1 MVNNMMKNLSIAKKF
16 LILSL
21 VAISALVLI
30 GLYGLFNTYSTFH
43 WVGKVYETVGKIEN
57 INQKIA
63 YPLNELR
70 QTSLSLVTAPSQKL
84 REAFQ
89 QQEVKLI
96 NQLEETLTQ
105 WQQTLV
111 DQEKLEF
118 EKLTA
123 TWQQYKKLLLY
134 TNEQALAGYREAAF
148 INVTGAEKQQFD
160 VLFQQFSD
168 WMKLNVTQAEG
179 LYTLAKQN
187 FSSMQWV
194 FVGAF
199 MVFTLTVILLSLYLS
214 RGIIGSLSQAVRVAN
229 TVSKGNL
236 TIITESNYPT
246 DEAGQMLTAM
256 HEMVDNLREIVI
268 QLRHTVKSITTT
280 TSQLIVTNAKISTG
294 AQQQVSAT
302 ELTFKAIA
310 QVDDSIEQVST
321 NAQSLLNN
329 VENTANSIETMNQ
342 VIQSIAG
349 NIAKLTQAVNDTFGS
364 IEQMAGSIEHI
375 ANNTRDVGQSSKIA
389 VQEVAE
395 GRIAVKETITEMY
408 EISST
413 MQDIVAVIERLDA
426 NNRKI
431 NGIVDIISDI
441 AEQTNL
447 LALNAAIEAARA
459 GEHGRGF
466 AVVAQEVRKLAERS
480 GGLSKEIIHLTDDVQ
495 KDTHSARQVTQL
507 GTSKA
512 EKGVQLAT
520 QAGEVL
526 EQIMGTIAKVNQMV
540 AEIEKTTKN
549 QAKSSEKVVNAI
561 DSIWQIAQEVD
572 TATKDQAIS
581 SQQMIVAVSMMSQM
595 TRQVSEEMGGQKQGT
610 SRVVMEV
617 KNIASISQQNLETVS
632 QITEITDSL
641 NEQTHELQKLTN
653 FFNYQRS

>member
-1 MVNNMMKNLSIAKKF
+1 MVNNMMKNFSIAKKF

-96 NQLEETLTQ
+96 NQLEENFTQ

-111 DQEKLEF
+111 DQEKREF

-123 TWQQYKKLLLY
+123 AWQQYKTLLLY

-168 WMKLNVTQAEG
+168 WMKHNVTQAEG
-179 LYTLAKQN
+179 LYSLAKQN

-194 FVGAF
+194 FGGAF
-199 MVFTLTVILLSLYLS
+199 VVFTLTVILLSLYLA

-256 HEMVDNLREIVI
+256 HEMVDNLREIVM

-280 TSQLIVTNAKISTG
+280 TSQLIATNTKISTG
-294 AQQQVSAT
+294 ARQQVSAT

-310 QVDDSIEQVST
+310 QVDDSIEQVSI

-329 VENTANSIETMNQ
+329 VENTASSIETMNQ

-349 NIAKLTQAVNDTFGS
+349 NIAKLTHAVNDTFSS

-480 GGLSKEIIHLTDDVQ
+480 GSLSKEIIHLTDDVQ
-495 KDTHSARQVTQL
+495 KDTQSARQVTQL

-540 AEIEKTTKN
+540 TEIEKTTEN
-549 QAKSSEKVVNAI
+549 QAKSSEKVVKTV
-561 DSIWQIAQEVD
+561 DSIWQVAQEVD
-572 TATKDQAIS
+572 TATREQAVS
-581 SQQMIVAVSMMSQM
+581 SQQMIAAVSMMSQM
-595 TRQVSEEMGGQKQGT
+595 TRQVSEEMGGQKRGT
-610 SRVVMEV
+610 SQVVMEV

-632 QITEITDSL
+632 QITEIADSL
-641 NEQTHELQKLTN
+641 NEQTCELQKLTN

>member
-21 VAISALVLI
+21 VAISALILI
-30 GLYGLFNTYSTFH
+30 GLYGLFNTHSTFY

-70 QTSLSLVTAPSQKL
+70 QTSLSLVNAPSQKS
-84 REAFQ
+84 RETFQ
-89 QQEVKLI
+89 QQEVILT
-96 NQLEETLTQ
+96 NRLEENLTQ

-111 DQEKLEF
+111 GQEKQAF
-118 EKLTA
+118 EKLTVA
-123 TWQQYKKLLLY
+123 WQQYKKLLLY

-160 VLFQQFSD
+160 VLSQHFSD

-179 LYTLAKQN
+179 LYALAKQN
-187 FSSMQWV
+187 FSYMQWV

-199 MVFTLTVILLSLYLS
+199 VVFTLTVILLSLYLA
-214 RGIIGSLSQAVRVAN
+214 RGIIGSLSQAVQVAN

-236 TIITESNYPT
+236 TIITQASYPT

-256 HEMVDNLREIVI
+256 HEMVDNLREIVM

-280 TSQLIVTNAKISTG
+280 TGQLIATNTKISTG
-294 AQQQVSAT
+294 AQQQVFAT

-310 QVDDSIEQVST
+310 QVDDSIEQVSL
-321 NAQSLLNN
+321 NAQSLLDN
-329 VENTANSIETMNQ
+329 VEDTASSIATMNQ

-349 NIAKLTQAVNDTFGS
+349 NIAKLTHAVNETFSS

-375 ANNTRDVGQSSKIA
+375 ANNTRDVGQSSKLA
-389 VQEVAE
+389 VQEVGN
-395 GRIAVKETITEMY
+395 GRLAVKETITEMY

-413 MQDIVAVIERLDA
+413 MQDIVTVIERLDV

-495 KDTHSARQVTQL
+495 KDTNSARQVTQL

-520 QAGEVL
+520 RAGEVL
-526 EQIMGTIAKVNQMV
+526 EQIMETIAKVNQMV
-540 AEIEKTTKN
+540 AEIERTTEN
-549 QAKSSEKVVNAI
+549 QAKSSEKVVKTV
-561 DSIWQIAQEVD
+561 DSIWQVAQEVD
-572 TATKDQAIS
+572 TATKAQAVS
-581 SQQMIVAVSMMSQM
+581 SQQMIAAVSMMSQM

-610 SRVVMEV
+610 SQVVMEV
-617 KNIASISQQNLETVS
+617 KNIASISQQNLDTVI
-632 QITEITDSL
+632 QITEIADSL
-641 NEQTHELQKLTN
+641 NEQTRELQKLTD
-653 FFNYQRS
+653 FFNYQRA

>member
-21 VAISALVLI
+21 VAISALVLT

-96 NQLEETLTQ
+96 NQLEENFTQ

-111 DQEKLEF
+111 DQEKREF

-123 TWQQYKKLLLY
+123 AWQQYKKLLLY

-179 LYTLAKQN
+179 LYSLAKQN
-187 FSSMQWV
+187 FSSIQWV

-199 MVFTLTVILLSLYLS
+199 VVFTLTVILLSLYLA
-214 RGIIGSLSQAVRVAN
+214 RGIIGSLSQAVQVAN

-256 HEMVDNLREIVI
+256 HEMVDNLREIVM

-280 TSQLIVTNAKISTG
+280 TSQLIATNTKISTG

-310 QVDDSIEQVST
+310 QVDDSIEQVSI

-329 VENTANSIETMNQ
+329 VENTASSIETMNQ

-349 NIAKLTQAVNDTFGS
+349 NIAKLTHAVNDTFGS

-395 GRIAVKETITEMY
+395 GRTAVKETITEMY

-441 AEQTNL
+441 AAKL
-447 LALNAAIEAARA
+447 
-459 GEHGRGF
+459 
-466 AVVAQEVRKLAERS
+466 VRKGKGRTD
-480 GGLSKEIIHLTDDVQ
+480 GGPMQ
-495 KDTHSARQVTQL
+495 GRNARR
-507 GTSKA
+507 A
-512 EKGVQLAT
+512 A
-520 QAGEVL
+520 
-526 EQIMGTIAKVNQMV
+526 
-540 AEIEKTTKN
+540 
-549 QAKSSEKVVNAI
+549 
-561 DSIWQIAQEVD
+561 
-572 TATKDQAIS
+572 
-581 SQQMIVAVSMMSQM
+581 
-595 TRQVSEEMGGQKQGT
+595 
-610 SRVVMEV
+610 
-617 KNIASISQQNLETVS
+617 
-632 QITEITDSL
+632 
-641 NEQTHELQKLTN
+641 
-653 FFNYQRS
+653 